1 MTPEEKNDWLE
12 SCLRD
17 NASYIADDGFSA
29 RVMQTLPPLQPARAR
44 AMVRDWRRFAVFSG
58 MTALAFVATVFQ
70 MPDPEIVLAQVTMA
84 FNLQSL
90 GSQLLPYL
98 IFGGAALGATAILG
112 SGLAA
117 FLQADG

>member
-1 MTPEEKNDWLE
+1 MNPEEKKDWME
-12 SCLRD
+12 SCLLD

-29 RVMQTLPPLQPARAR
+29 RVMQTLPPLQPAR
-44 AMVRDWRRFAVFSG
+44 VRDWRRFAVFSG

-70 MPDPEIVLAQVTMA
+70 MPDPQIVLAQITMA

-90 GSQLLPYL
+90 GSQLLPFL

-117 FLQADG
+117 FLQSD